1 MRLAVAIGFSLVLV
15 GWSVAADTPKEAA
28 AKLEGTYEVLEIRIA
43 GKPDPKRDE
52 LKAVVIKDGT
62 LTMRAKSDDPAK
74 FVLDPAKAPAHIDI
88 VAEGEL
94 KIPGVYEAKE
104 TPAGLELTIA
114 MRMGPKADRP
124 KDLKGDGKDEVLLKL
139 LRKKAK

>member
-1 MRLAVAIGFSLVLV
+1 MRKAAAVVAFFALV

-28 AKLEGTYEVLEIRIA
+28 AKLEGTYEVVEIRIA
-43 GKPDPKRDE
+43 GKPDPKKDE
-52 LKAVVIKDGT
+52 LKAIIIKDGV
-62 LTMRAKSDDPAK
+62 LTMKAKTDDPAK
-74 FVLDPAKAPAHIDI
+74 FTLDPSKAPAHIDI
-88 VAEGEL
+88 IAEGEL